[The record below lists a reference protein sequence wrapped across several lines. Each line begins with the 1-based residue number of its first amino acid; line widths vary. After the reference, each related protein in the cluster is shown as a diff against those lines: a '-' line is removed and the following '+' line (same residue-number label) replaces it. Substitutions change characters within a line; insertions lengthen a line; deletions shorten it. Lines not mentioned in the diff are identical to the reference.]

1 MTSRQGNQPRTAA
14 ALLAQQCHYYTTVYR
29 SQDGN
34 EGLRLDY
41 KGREGCHKQI
51 PSMCM
56 ANTIHL
62 RPNNTGKLVST
73 EIQWWWCFVG
83 PPNTHTSDILTKQ
96 SLIIVSQKSQN
107 EAKNA
112 QKDWSRHRSI
122 DDDVLLALQ
131 TLTLVTFWRNKI
143 SWELKKNQ
151 GKVGVIQKYCS
162 SISQKRCNYRS
173 RGSFIQ
179 NRYLVV
185 STYVY

>member
-96 SLIIVSQKSQN
+96 SLIIVSKK
-107 EAKNA
+107 AKMKLKMPK
-112 QKDWSRHRSI
+112 KDWSRCRSI

-143 SWELKKNQ
+143 SWKFKKIKEKLELFKNT
-151 GKVGVIQKYCS
+151 S
-162 SISQKRCNYRS
+162 SISKKRCNDPL
-173 RGSFIQ
+173 
-179 NRYLVV
+179 LV
-185 STYVY
+185 Y

>member
-1 MTSRQGNQPRTAA
+1 MWKKSNWISDNKSSQSPSWINYQSKKYKWHYFFNKVTW
-14 ALLAQQCHYYTTVYR
+14 LLAKATSQEQQQPYSHSSVNTDYTTVYR

-96 SLIIVSQKSQN
+96 SIIIVSK
-107 EAKNA
+107 KA
-112 QKDWSRHRSI
+112 QMKLKMPQRDWS
-122 DDDVLLALQ
+122 
-131 TLTLVTFWRNKI
+131 
-143 SWELKKNQ
+143 
-151 GKVGVIQKYCS
+151 
-162 SISQKRCNYRS
+162 
-173 RGSFIQ
+173 
-179 NRYLVV
+179 
-185 STYVY
+185 

>member
-1 MTSRQGNQPRTAA
+1 MKLLDFSPRQPAKNSSSSPTRTAVS
-14 ALLAQQCHYYTTVYR
+14 LYYATVYR

-83 PPNTHTSDILTKQ
+83 PPNTHTSDILTRQ
-96 SLIIVSQKSQN
+96 SLMIVSKK
-107 EAKNA
+107 AKMKLKLPN
-112 QKDWSRHRSI
+112 KDWSWRRFI
-122 DDDVLLALQ
+122 DEDVFVGSSNTNTSDILMKQ
-131 TLTLVTFWRNKI
+131 NHMKV
-143 SWELKKNQ
+143 KKV
-151 GKVGVIQKYCS
+151 KEK
-162 SISQKRCNYRS
+162 
-173 RGSFIQ
+173 
-179 NRYLVV
+179 L
-185 STYVY
+185 

>member
-1 MTSRQGNQPRTAA
+1 MKYQMTLLFLWSYLTSSQGNQPRTAAA

-96 SLIIVSQKSQN
+96 SLIIVSK
-107 EAKNA
+107 KVKMKLKMPK
-112 QKDWSRHRSI
+112 KDWSWRISI
-122 DDDVLLALQ
+122 DDDVLLALR
-131 TLTLVTFWRNKI
+131 TLKLCEILTKQNLM
-143 SWELKKNQ
+143 
-151 GKVGVIQKYCS
+151 KV
-162 SISQKRCNYRS
+162 
-173 RGSFIQ
+173 
-179 NRYLVV
+179 
-185 STYVY
+185 